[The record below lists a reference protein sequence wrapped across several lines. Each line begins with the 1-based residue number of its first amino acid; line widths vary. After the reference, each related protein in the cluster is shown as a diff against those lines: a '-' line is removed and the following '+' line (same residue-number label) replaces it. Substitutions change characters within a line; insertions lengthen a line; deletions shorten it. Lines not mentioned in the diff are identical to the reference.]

1 MSGTTPTSN
10 PSDLRVEDIKKL
22 AKRITM
28 LMRELEAHS
37 MDMVLYSK
45 PLAAGKFPATHIIQV
60 SNAITSCTTELTR
73 INKAWNELFKEELDA
88 TPKSK

>member
-1 MSGTTPTSN
+1 MTGTTQTSSR
-10 PSDLRVEDIKKL
+10 SDEDIKKI

-45 PLAAGKFPATHIIQV
+45 SLAAGKFPVTHIVQV
-60 SNAITSCTTELTR
+60 SNALESATKELSR
-73 INKAWNELFKEELDA
+73 INGAWLALFKKDIDE
-88 TPKSK
+88 SK